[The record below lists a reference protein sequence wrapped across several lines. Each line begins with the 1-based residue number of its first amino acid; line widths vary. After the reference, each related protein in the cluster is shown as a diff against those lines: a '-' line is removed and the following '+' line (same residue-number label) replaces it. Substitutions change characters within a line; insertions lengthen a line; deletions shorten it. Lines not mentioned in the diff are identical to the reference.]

1 MATHSLEIPMYHV
14 ARMEVAETLSNIDQL
29 VTGVRARK
37 HNKRDAHQY
46 KSVLIGMFVNVFR
59 QFSS

>member
-1 MATHSLEIPMYHV
+1 MYHV